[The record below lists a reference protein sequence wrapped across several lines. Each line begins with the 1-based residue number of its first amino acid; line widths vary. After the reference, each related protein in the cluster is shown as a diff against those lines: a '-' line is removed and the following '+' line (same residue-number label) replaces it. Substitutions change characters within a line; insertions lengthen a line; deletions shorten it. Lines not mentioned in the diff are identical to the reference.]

1 MKMKMHPNMEAV
13 RVKWKTLKE
22 HFEEK
27 MFSKMVQSYR
37 NLLSSSS
44 TLEKNLVSIK
54 IVSELCH
61 RVKDGLLLWNEMC
74 NRFVFR
80 KLGWKKASVHANLS
94 NSGCPDT
101 SSKDIERFLRKSD
114 DDSQLQ
120 KKKKK
125 KKRKKRKKGPGV
137 GIDCYDEHDNKGLVQ
152 VDEEIKCTDSG
163 GTVDSDISRS
173 SIHDCQEDTSGELV
187 KELQFHP
194 VGDMQNKSG
203 IQ

>member
-22 HFEEK
+22 HFEVK
-27 MFSKMVQSYR
+27 MFSKKVESYQ
-37 NLLSSSS
+37 NLLAAKLSSTS
-44 TLEKNLVSIK
+44 TLEKNFVSIK
-54 IVSELCH
+54 IVSEFCH
-61 RVKDGLLLWNEMC
+61 RVKDGLLLWIMC

-80 KLGWKKASVHANLS
+80 KLGWMKANVHANLS

-125 KKRKKRKKGPGV
+125 KKRKKRKNESV
-137 GIDCYDEHDNKGLVQ
+137 IGIDCYAQDDK
-152 VDEEIKCTDSG
+152 
-163 GTVDSDISRS
+163 
-173 SIHDCQEDTSGELV
+173 
-187 KELQFHP
+187 
-194 VGDMQNKSG
+194 
-203 IQ
+203 